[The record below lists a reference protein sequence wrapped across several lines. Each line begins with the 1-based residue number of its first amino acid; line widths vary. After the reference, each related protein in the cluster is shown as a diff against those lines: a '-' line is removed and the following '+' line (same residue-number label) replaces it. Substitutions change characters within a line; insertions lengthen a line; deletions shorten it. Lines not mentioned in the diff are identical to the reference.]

1 MPRKAA
7 ATVPMNRLIPR
18 SRVKVDWL
26 PTGDRLEL
34 LIPRY
39 SDPLVRRVLQRLAR
53 PERLWVR
60 YRLDPRASRIYSL
73 IDGYRT
79 VADLV
84 DIYRETYPEDCA
96 QVSGRVMGLL
106 RSLEAQGFVTFKQ
119 I

>member
-1 MPRKAA
+1 MPERA
-7 ATVPMNRLIPR
+7 ATAIPTYRLIPR
-18 SRVKVDWL
+18 ARVDSGWL

-34 LIPRY
+34 YIPRY
-39 SDPLVRRVLQRLAR
+39 KDPLLSAILRRVSR
-53 PERLWVR
+53 PERLWLR

-84 DIYRETYPEDCA
+84 DIYREEFPDDAT
-96 QVSGRVMGLL
+96 QVAARVLRLL
-106 RSLEAQGFVTFKQ
+106 RSFEDHGFVAIKT